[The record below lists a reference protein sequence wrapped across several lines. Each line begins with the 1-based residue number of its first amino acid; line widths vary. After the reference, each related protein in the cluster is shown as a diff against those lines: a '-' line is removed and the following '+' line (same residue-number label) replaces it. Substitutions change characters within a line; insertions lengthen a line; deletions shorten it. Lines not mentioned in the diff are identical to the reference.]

1 LLEAKANQSVLGQG
15 RFMVFEMEHLM
26 GMGERAVV
34 SVLLF
39 LFHQIE
45 KRLDGSPTAIVL
57 DEAWVFLKHEL
68 FKEFIRDW
76 AKTLRKA
83 NAALMLSTQNWS
95 DIFNSSLKD
104 VLIETCPN
112 KLFLPNPEATS
123 ETVRVYYE
131 MLGVNSRE
139 IEMIS
144 RAMPKREYYQRT
156 PNGRRLFNIGF
167 GPVQYSQLNNDASLV
182 QTLQQQSQNS
192 TTLLQTLQVG
202 NSLAAQELAEMEKL
216 RQLMLTDIT
225 SKATYQAQQASS
237 AQADGDMN
245 DTFFTVPTGSNT
257 DSRTYSPVPQQ

>member
-1 LLEAKANQSVLGQG
+1 
-15 RFMVFEMEHLM
+15 
-26 GMGERAVV
+26 
-34 SVLLF
+34 
-39 LFHQIE
+39 
-45 KRLDGSPTAIVL
+45 
-57 DEAWVFLKHEL
+57 
-68 FKEFIRDW
+68 
-76 AKTLRKA
+76 LRKA

-167 GPVQYSQLNNDASLV
+167 GPVALAFVGASGPDPIEHMG
-182 QTLQQQSQNS
+182 S
-192 TTLLQTLQVG
+192 G
-202 NSLAAQELAEMEKL
+202 SLANCIEHGW
-216 RQLMLTDIT
+216 
-225 SKATYQAQQASS
+225 ASIAFRIASQRHRLHGARMAS
-237 AQADGDMN
+237 AKDC
-245 DTFFTVPTGSNT
+245 
-257 DSRTYSPVPQQ
+257 R

>member
-1 LLEAKANQSVLGQG
+1 
-15 RFMVFEMEHLM
+15 M
-26 GMGERAVV
+26 
-34 SVLLF
+34 
-39 LFHQIE
+39 
-45 KRLDGSPTAIVL
+45 L

-167 GPVQYSQLNNDASLV
+167 GPVQYSQLNNDAALV

>member
-1 LLEAKANQSVLGQG
+1 V
-15 RFMVFEMEHLM
+15 
-26 GMGERAVV
+26 
-34 SVLLF
+34 
-39 LFHQIE
+39 
-45 KRLDGSPTAIVL
+45 
-57 DEAWVFLKHEL
+57 VFLKHEL

-167 GPVQYSQLNNDASLV
+167 GPVALAFVGVSGPEVRARIGEIRKMHA
-182 QTLQQQSQNS
+182 QSGSRNGCVCAVS
-192 TTLLQTLQVG
+192 PTG
-202 NSLAAQELAEMEKL
+202 
-216 RQLMLTDIT
+216 RIT
-225 SKATYQAQQASS
+225 SIPN
-237 AQADGDMN
+237 ME
-245 DTFFTVPTGSNT
+245 
-257 DSRTYSPVPQQ
+257 RRSPPQTCVVKGWNA